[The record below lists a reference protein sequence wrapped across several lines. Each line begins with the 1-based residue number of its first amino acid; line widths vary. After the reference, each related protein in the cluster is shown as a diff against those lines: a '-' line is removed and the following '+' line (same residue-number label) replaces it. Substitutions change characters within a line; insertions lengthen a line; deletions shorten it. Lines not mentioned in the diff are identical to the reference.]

1 MHDVFAV
8 QDLEGTCHAEGRLV
22 QPLREI
28 GAVKHGVKRPSGYEL
43 ECNPRPDLFQPAVDD
58 LGEELRFFSH
68 LVEQIDLMFQPGRCL
83 WISFL
88 AHVWH
93 FDAGTFVVIPPQ
105 IQDALATAAD
115 ASLQLPGS
123 KLFRVGVSERAA
135 PSFTLNS
142 LSLSH
147 RRAGILGE
155 RIGLLTAGSEAA
167 VSVI

>member
-1 MHDVFAV
+1 
-8 QDLEGTCHAEGRLV
+8 
-22 QPLREI
+22 
-28 GAVKHGVKRPSGYEL
+28 
-43 ECNPRPDLFQPAVDD
+43 
-58 LGEELRFFSH
+58 
-68 LVEQIDLMFQPGRCL
+68 
-83 WISFL
+83 
-88 AHVWH
+88 VWH

-167 VSVI
+167 VSII